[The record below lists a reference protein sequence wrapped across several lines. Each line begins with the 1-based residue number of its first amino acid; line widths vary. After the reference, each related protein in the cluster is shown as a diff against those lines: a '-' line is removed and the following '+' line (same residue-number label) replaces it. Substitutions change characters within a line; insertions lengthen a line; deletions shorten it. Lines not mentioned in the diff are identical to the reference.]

1 MSNPLTIQLNGQ
13 PRTFAD
19 LPSQTQLYQLVE
31 MLGLKS
37 DRIAVE
43 LNGEIVPRSTWN
55 ETGISTGDRL
65 EIVHFV
71 GGGAASAVTHL
82 NLRL

>member
-1 MSNPLTIQLNGQ
+1 
-13 PRTFAD
+13 
-19 LPSQTQLYQLVE
+19 

-71 GGGAASAVTHL
+71 GGGAASAMTHL